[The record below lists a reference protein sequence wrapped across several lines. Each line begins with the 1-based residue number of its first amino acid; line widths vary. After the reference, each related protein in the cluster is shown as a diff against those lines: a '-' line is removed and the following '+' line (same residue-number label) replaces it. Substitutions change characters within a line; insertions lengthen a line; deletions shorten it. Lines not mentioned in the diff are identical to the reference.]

1 MTEAED
7 AEKERA
13 DAQHDLL
20 VRARTRGAIALG
32 ATLLVGVIGIVSL
45 HKCFDDGMPS
55 TRACQVNDDCSGIG
69 VECLHAPTS
78 TYCTHSCDRNE
89 DCDPGFHCE
98 SPPWEKNTTRLLCLK
113 DIAPPSK

>member
-1 MTEAED
+1 VTEAED

-13 DAQHDLL
+13 DAQRELL
-20 VRARTRGAIALG
+20 FHARKRGLFALG
-32 ATLLVGVIGIVSL
+32 ITLLVGIVAITSI
-45 HKCFDDGMPS
+45 HNCVDDVATARTCS
-55 TRACQVNDDCSGIG
+55 VNRDCDGVIG

-89 DCDPGFHCE
+89 DCDNGFHCE

-113 DIAPPSK
+113 NIAPPSK